1 MCIRDRGG
9 PRLKKS
15 YYIVY
20 PAVAVGVGALSGLIT
35 RQSVK
40 EVFPLLEKPP
50 LSPPAAVFPI
60 VWTALYILMGV
71 GLAAVKNKGGPGVKR
86 AERLWWV
93 QLAVNFAWTLVFFL
107 AGAYFAALLV
117 LLLLF
122 GLAAAMTAAF
132 DRVDRPAARLQ
143 APYLIWLAF
152 AAYLN
157 AGIWLLNR

>member
-1 MCIRDRGG
+1 M
-9 PRLKKS
+9 KKS

-107 AGAYFAALLV
+107 AGAYFVALLV
-117 LLLLF
+117 LLLS
-122 GLAAAMTAAF
+122 
-132 DRVDRPAARLQ
+132 
-143 APYLIWLAF
+143 LIH
-152 AAYLN
+152 
-157 AGIWLLNR
+157 I

>member
-1 MCIRDRGG
+1 M
-9 PRLKKS
+9 
-15 YYIVY
+15 
-20 PAVAVGVGALSGLIT
+20 
-35 RQSVK
+35 
-40 EVFPLLEKPP
+40 
-50 LSPPAAVFPI
+50 
-60 VWTALYILMGV
+60 
-71 GLAAVKNKGGPGVKR
+71 
-86 AERLWWV
+86 

>member
-1 MCIRDRGG
+1 M
-9 PRLKKS
+9 KKS

-122 GLAAAMTAAF
+122 GLAAAMTAAVSG
-132 DRVDRPAARLQ
+132 RKMRLGQKRAMKMEVSSAIGTPTTSAPAVT
-143 APYLIWLAF
+143 
-152 AAYLN
+152 
-157 AGIWLLNR
+157 